1 MMDIHICMSDFSRIV
16 AAAAAAAAAA
26 TAATVYYYAIARE
39 HVELH
44 ARSDCMVRDL
54 S

>member
-16 AAAAAAAAAA
+16 AAAAATA
-26 TAATVYYYAIARE
+26 AATVYYYAIARE
-39 HVELH
+39 HVGLYG
-44 ARSDCMVRDL
+44 RSDCMVRDL

>member
-16 AAAAAAAAAA
+16 AAAAATA
-26 TAATVYYYAIARE
+26 AATVYYYAIARE
-39 HVELH
+39 HVELY